1 MSRSS
6 VVLMVMTMTVTN
18 VLLQVSGC
26 AMVDSC
32 AEIRTADSLYNILT
46 HNFIRHYEQN
56 RAPLGLYLHAA
67 WFVKS
72 PEMMDAFL
80 YWLEEGLRSYDDVY
94 VVTMSQV
101 LAWMQSP
108 TPSSQVVEFPAWRE
122 KCSALDTEDSCQV
135 SRDCELT
142 TPHLSYKQ
150 RLQTCNPCP
159 DLYPWLGDTAGLG
172 GLEHSGPPAPQRER
186 EAPTQRERDQP
197 GGSRANQRFRFAL

>member
-1 MSRSS
+1 MSRFS

-80 YWLEEGLRSYDDVY
+80 YWLEEVLRSYDDVY

-108 TPSSQVVEFPAWRE
+108 TPSSRVVEFPAWRE

-135 SRDCELT
+135 RPVSE
-142 TPHLSYKQ
+142 
-150 RLQTCNPCP
+150 
-159 DLYPWLGDTAGLG
+159 
-172 GLEHSGPPAPQRER
+172 
-186 EAPTQRERDQP
+186 
-197 GGSRANQRFRFAL
+197 

>member
-1 MSRSS
+1 MMSRSS
-6 VVLMVMTMTVTN
+6 VVLVVTMMTITN
-18 VLLQVSGC
+18 VMLQVSGC

-80 YWLEEGLRSYDDVY
+80 YWLEEVLRSYDDVY

-108 TPSSQVVEFPAWRE
+108 SPSSQVVEFPAWRE
-122 KCSALDTEDSCQV
+122 KCSALDTKNSCQV
-135 SRDCELT
+135 RSV
-142 TPHLSYKQ
+142 
-150 RLQTCNPCP
+150 
-159 DLYPWLGDTAGLG
+159 
-172 GLEHSGPPAPQRER
+172 
-186 EAPTQRERDQP
+186 TQLVGEDP
-197 GGSRANQRFRFAL
+197 